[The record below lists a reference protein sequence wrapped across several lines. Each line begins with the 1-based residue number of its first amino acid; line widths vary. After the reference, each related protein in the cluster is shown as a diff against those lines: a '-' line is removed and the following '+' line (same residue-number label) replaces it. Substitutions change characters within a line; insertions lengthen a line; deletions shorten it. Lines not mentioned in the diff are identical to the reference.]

1 MDIFVAIYNSIKI
14 KFMHILRSY
23 SSTSRRSS
31 VLDIYIYIYRYT
43 ESFIQTLMSDK
54 KVISVDH
61 QSDMNLKIMI

>member
-31 VLDIYIYIYRYT
+31 VLDIYIYRYT
-43 ESFIQTLMSDK
+43 ESFIQTLMSEK